1 MKSTSEDIFKK
12 ALEET
17 NDKNDI
23 LEIHAKTYEILKKEK
38 EEYYKIE
45 LDKFLSNIGISKEDK
60 EKIRNA
66 LLTKREIKDKEYSN
80 FMEEVAIRVR
90 QSIQPLSGSIAEL
103 CINYELEKKD
113 LKKGKDYDRRKNHTD
128 FTIYYVKDKTEIHRV
143 EVKNIA
149 LRERG
154 ARGLKFD
161 GDSLAGFFNQPEEF
175 TEENIK
181 VIDDNL
187 TDTTGYCYLPITT
200 LEYILSKGGERFK
213 DINELGKDM
222 KYFSLNGVMP

>member
-1 MKSTSEDIFKK
+1 
-12 ALEET
+12 
-17 NDKNDI
+17 
-23 LEIHAKTYEILKKEK
+23 
-38 EEYYKIE
+38 
-45 LDKFLSNIGISKEDK
+45 
-60 EKIRNA
+60 
-66 LLTKREIKDKEYSN
+66 
-80 FMEEVAIRVR
+80 MEEVAIRVR